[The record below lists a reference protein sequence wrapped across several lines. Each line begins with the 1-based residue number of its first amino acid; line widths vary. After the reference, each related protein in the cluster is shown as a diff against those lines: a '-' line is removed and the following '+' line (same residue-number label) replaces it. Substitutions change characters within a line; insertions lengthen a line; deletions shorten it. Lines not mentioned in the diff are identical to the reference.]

1 MTSGSRR
8 AHMSRPA
15 HRSNIDACTNAT
27 AQEHA
32 DAATKSGTGDNS
44 PSRYGPDSRRH
55 VPHGIGQALS
65 GRGPGSSRHCR
76 VVASYCLLCL
86 RNKGPRLSACSNLFQ
101 HAPKWRVGS
110 ETHGSIRIQEG
121 QPNLSFCRCDRA
133 ADRNA
138 FRSLPTGQRLSQSG
152 THLTVLPSAAIVTR
166 FDADHSDLRRRE
178 RSRGARLLLLGMK
191 RILDAV

>member
-1 MTSGSRR
+1 MDYTLDKSQVKLPVTYPQHPQR
-8 AHMSRPA
+8 AHFVIASEIEFPGRQPL
-15 HRSNIDACTNAT
+15 NPVT
-27 AQEHA
+27 AA
-32 DAATKSGTGDNS
+32 KNS
-44 PSRYGPDSRRH
+44 QH
-55 VPHGIGQALS
+55 
-65 GRGPGSSRHCR
+65 GRGRLRSCAIAIRNASPLLCR
-76 VVASYCLLCL
+76 SVVASYCLLCL
-86 RNKGPRLSACSNLFQ
+86 RNKGPRLSACSNLLQ
-101 HAPKWRVGS
+101 HAPKWRIGS
-110 ETHGSIRIQEG
+110 KTHSSIRIQEG